1 MATKSIT
8 ITSKAYEKLASFKEK
23 NESFTDVIN
32 KLTKKNSIFDL
43 IGVLSNKEAEE
54 MKKNIA
60 EGRKRIMERL
70 DKNKI

>member
-8 ITSKAYEKLASFKEK
+8 ITSEAYEKLASFKEK